1 MFKRLFGL
9 APRPDPSVVDALYDR
24 IVAAARQPA
33 FYAQWDVPDT
43 PLGRFEMVALHVF
56 LFLHRLRGV
65 EGEAH
70 DIAQQLT
77 DDFFKEVEHS
87 IRELGVGDMGVPK
100 RMKKLAGMF
109 YGRAAAYGAAL
120 DAGDRA
126 ALAAALSRNIR
137 PGVEAW
143 PQADDLAAYVAAA
156 RDGLAGQP
164 LPAICAGRIAFPAA
178 AEPAGQGEAA

>member
-9 APRPDPSVVDALYDR
+9 APRPDPAFVDALYDR
-24 IVAAARQPA
+24 IVAAARQPT
-33 FYAQWDVPDT
+33 FYALWDVPDT
-43 PLGRFEMVALHVF
+43 PLGRFEMVALHMF

-65 EGEAH
+65 DGEAR

-87 IRELGVGDMGVPK
+87 IRELGVGDTGVPK

-120 DAGDRA
+120 DAGDRP
-126 ALAAALSRNIR
+126 ALAAALARNVR

-143 PQADDLAAYVAAA
+143 PQADELAAYVEAA
-156 RDGLAGQP
+156 RDGLAAQP
-164 LPAICAGRIAFPAA
+164 LPAICAGRIAFPQAGGAA
-178 AEPAGQGEAA
+178 GRGEAA